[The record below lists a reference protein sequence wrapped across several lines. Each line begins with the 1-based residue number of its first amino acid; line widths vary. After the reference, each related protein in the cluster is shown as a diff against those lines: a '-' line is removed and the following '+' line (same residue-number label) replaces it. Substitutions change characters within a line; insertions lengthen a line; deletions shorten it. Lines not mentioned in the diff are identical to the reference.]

1 MVRYQPLVAMSSL
14 RPLLGFLAAAVG
26 TSAAENSP
34 VRIEQTVEPQFP
46 TALAFSPVS
55 AGEARIVIIVDATGK
70 LADML
75 VSGYT
80 HQAFADEAVRA
91 LKQWRYS
98 PAYERGEPI
107 GIRMELKFD
116 FTATGRVVSLTPMDA
131 VDAFTH
137 SWLPPTFVT
146 RICSPRELDRPMM
159 PLRTVDPGNPGKSPA
174 SNETGTVLVDFYV
187 DEKGQTRMPVVL
199 NTTHETYAQAA
210 VWALSQWRF
219 AAPTRR
225 GEPVAVRVRQ
235 QFVFPGS

>member
-1 MVRYQPLVAMSSL
+1 MSSL
-14 RPLLGFLAAAVG
+14 RPLLGFLAAAVC

-70 LADML
+70 LADVL

-146 RICSPRELDRPMM
+146 RVCSPRELDRPVM
-159 PLRTVDPGNPGKSPA
+159 PLRTVDPGWPEKTPVGPNQQ
-174 SNETGTVLVDFYV
+174 GTALVDFYV
-187 DEKGQTRMPVVL
+187 DEKGQARMPVVL
-199 NTTHETYAQAA
+199 NSTHETFAQAA
-210 VWALSQWRF
+210 VWAISQWRF

-225 GEPVAVRVRQ
+225 GEPVAVRVQ
-235 QFVFPGS
+235 QRFVFPGS